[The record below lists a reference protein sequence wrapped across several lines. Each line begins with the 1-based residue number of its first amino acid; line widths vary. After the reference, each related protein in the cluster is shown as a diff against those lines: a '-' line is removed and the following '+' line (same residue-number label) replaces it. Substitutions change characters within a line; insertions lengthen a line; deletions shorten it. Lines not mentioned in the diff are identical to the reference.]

1 MTIDIYLKKYDRDE
15 LKLIKW
21 LKANGADILVAL
33 TVLKKFADEER
44 LFDSSHDLDHAILG
58 ETMITIIDPMKDW
71 INTKTEAEKLL
82 AELQARYKPS
92 LWKRVKNWI
101 TGG

>member
-1 MTIDIYLKKYDRDE
+1 MVIDAYLKKYDRDE
-15 LKLIKW
+15 MKLIKW

-44 LFDSSHDLDHAILG
+44 LFDSGHDLDHALLG
-58 ETMITIIDPMKDW
+58 ETMITVIDPMKGW
-71 INTKTEAEKLL
+71 INTKMEAEKLL

-92 LWKRVKNWI
+92 LWKRIKNWI